1 MPDTAK
7 KNEPYI
13 QKERFKAGEAAG
25 EAAKEK
31 SIEENT

>member
-13 QKERFKAGEAAG
+13 QKERFKAGEAA
-25 EAAKEK
+25 KEK